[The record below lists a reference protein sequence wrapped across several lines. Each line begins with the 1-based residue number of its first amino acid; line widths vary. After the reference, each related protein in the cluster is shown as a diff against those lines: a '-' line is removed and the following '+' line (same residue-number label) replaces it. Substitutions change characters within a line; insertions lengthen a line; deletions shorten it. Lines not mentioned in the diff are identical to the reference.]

1 MSLSIIV
8 PVYNESENINPFTDR
23 VLLVLNKINVKYEI
37 IFVLDPSE
45 DDTENK
51 ILELIK
57 ENPNIK
63 LIKFSRRFGQPSA
76 MLAGIKNSSM
86 DNVVLIDVDLQDPPE
101 LIQQM
106 YESRKEGY
114 ETILAKRSKKKG
126 ENIIK
131 KIISDLGYFLIYKLS
146 DTNIPRNVGEF
157 RLISRRVVKEIEKLE
172 EREFFLRG
180 ANSYIGFKQKV
191 LNFERESRSKGTT
204 KFNKFTGSLKVGLN
218 GIFSFS
224 TKPLHYIT
232 IASSIAFFGSLIIFL
247 LYLILT
253 FLKLFV
259 FKYQFFIIVLILLV
273 SSLIFFSQ
281 GIMAEYIARIVPDI
295 KKRPRYI
302 IEKKYNFEDEKK

>member
-1 MSLSIIV
+1 MSLSIVV

-23 VLLVLNKINVKYEI
+23 VLLVLNKINVEYEI

-57 ENPNIK
+57 KNPNIK

-76 MLAGIKNSSM
+76 MLAGIKNSSL

-101 LIQQM
+101 IIEQM

-131 KIISDLGYFLIYKLS
+131 KIISDIGYFLIYKLS

>member
-1 MSLSIIV
+1 MSLSIVV

-23 VLLVLNKINVKYEI
+23 VLLVLNKISVKYEI

-51 ILELIK
+51 ILELVK
-57 ENPNIK
+57 KNPNIK
-63 LIKFSRRFGQPSA
+63 LIKLSRRFGQPSA

-101 LIQQM
+101 LIEQM
-106 YESRKEGY
+106 YEDRKEGY

-157 RLISRRVVKEIEKLE
+157 RLISRRVVEEIEKLE
-172 EREFFLRG
+172 ESEFFLRG

-191 LNFERESRSKGTT
+191 LNFDRESRSKGIT
-204 KFNKFTGSLKVGLN
+204 KFNKFTGSLRVGLN

-232 IASSIAFFGSLIIFL
+232 LSSSMAFFFSLIIFL

>member
-51 ILELIK
+51 ILDLIK
-57 ENPNIK
+57 KNPNIK

-76 MLAGIKNSSM
+76 LLAGIKNSSM

-101 LIQQM
+101 LIEQM
-106 YESRKEGY
+106 YEDRKEGY

-131 KIISDLGYFLIYKLS
+131 KIISDIGYFLIYKLS

-191 LNFERESRSKGTT
+191 LNFDRESRSKGIT

-232 IASSIAFFGSLIIFL
+232 VASSIAFFGSLIIFL

>member
-8 PVYNESENINPFTDR
+8 PAYNESENINPFTDR

-51 ILELIK
+51 ILELVK
-57 ENPNIK
+57 KNPNIK
-63 LIKFSRRFGQPSA
+63 LIKLSRRFGQPSA
-76 MLAGIKNSSM
+76 MLAGIKISSM

-101 LIQQM
+101 LIEQM

-157 RLISRRVVKEIEKLE
+157 RLI
-172 EREFFLRG
+172 
-180 ANSYIGFKQKV
+180 
-191 LNFERESRSKGTT
+191 
-204 KFNKFTGSLKVGLN
+204 
-218 GIFSFS
+218 
-224 TKPLHYIT
+224 
-232 IASSIAFFGSLIIFL
+232 
-247 LYLILT
+247 
-253 FLKLFV
+253 
-259 FKYQFFIIVLILLV
+259 
-273 SSLIFFSQ
+273 
-281 GIMAEYIARIVPDI
+281 
-295 KKRPRYI
+295 
-302 IEKKYNFEDEKK
+302 

>member
-1 MSLSIIV
+1 MSLSIVV

-23 VLLVLNKINVKYEI
+23 VLLVLNKINVEYEI

-57 ENPNIK
+57 KNPNIK

-76 MLAGIKNSSM
+76 MLAGIKNSSL

-101 LIQQM
+101 IIEQM

-131 KIISDLGYFLIYKLS
+131 KIISDIGYFLIYKLS

-191 LNFERESRSKGTT
+191 INFDRESRSKGTT

-281 GIMAEYIARIVPDI
+281 GIMAEYIARIIPDI

-302 IEKKYNFEDEKK
+302 IEKKYNFENEKK

>member
-1 MSLSIIV
+1 MSLSIVV

-23 VLLVLNKINVKYEI
+23 VLLVLNKISVKYEI

-51 ILELIK
+51 ILELVK
-57 ENPNIK
+57 KNPNIK
-63 LIKFSRRFGQPSA
+63 LIKLSRRFGQPSA

-101 LIQQM
+101 LIEQM
-106 YESRKEGY
+106 YEDRKEGY

-191 LNFERESRSKGTT
+191 LNFDRESRSKGIT

-232 IASSIAFFGSLIIFL
+232 VASSIAFFGSLIIFL

-253 FLKLFV
+253 FFKLFV

>member
-57 ENPNIK
+57 KNPNIK

-101 LIQQM
+101 LLEQM

-191 LNFERESRSKGTT
+191 INFDRESRSKGTT

>member
-1 MSLSIIV
+1 MSLSIVV

-23 VLLVLNKINVKYEI
+23 VLLVLNKINVEYEI

-57 ENPNIK
+57 KNPNIK

-76 MLAGIKNSSM
+76 MLAGIKNSSL

-101 LIQQM
+101 IIEQM

-191 LNFERESRSKGTT
+191 INFDRESRSKGTT

>member
-101 LIQQM
+101 LIEQM

-232 IASSIAFFGSLIIFL
+232 VASSIAFFGSLIIFL

-253 FLKLFV
+253 FLELFV

>member
-1 MSLSIIV
+1 MSLSIVV

-23 VLLVLNKINVKYEI
+23 VLLVLNKISVKYEI

-51 ILELIK
+51 ILELVK
-57 ENPNIK
+57 KNPNIK
-63 LIKFSRRFGQPSA
+63 LIKLSRRFGQPSA

-101 LIQQM
+101 LIEQM
-106 YESRKEGY
+106 YEDRKEGY

-157 RLISRRVVKEIEKLE
+157 RLISRRVVEEIEKLE
-172 EREFFLRG
+172 ESEFFLRG

-191 LNFERESRSKGTT
+191 LNFDRESRSKGIT
-204 KFNKFTGSLKVGLN
+204 KFNKFTGSLRVGLN

-232 IASSIAFFGSLIIFL
+232 VASSIAFFGSLIIFL

>member
-1 MSLSIIV
+1 MSLSIVV

-51 ILELIK
+51 ILDLIK
-57 ENPNIK
+57 KNPNIK

-76 MLAGIKNSSM
+76 LLAGIKNSSM

-101 LIQQM
+101 LIEQM
-106 YESRKEGY
+106 YEDRKEGY

-131 KIISDLGYFLIYKLS
+131 KIISDIGYFLIYKLS

-191 LNFERESRSKGTT
+191 LNFDRESRSKGIT

-232 IASSIAFFGSLIIFL
+232 VASSIAFFGSLIIFL

>member
-57 ENPNIK
+57 KNPNIK

-101 LIQQM
+101 LLEQM

-191 LNFERESRSKGTT
+191 LNFDRESRSKGIT
-204 KFNKFTGSLKVGLN
+204 KFNKFTGSLRVGLN

-232 IASSIAFFGSLIIFL
+232 VASSIAFFGSLIIFL

>member
-1 MSLSIIV
+1 MSLSIVV

-23 VLLVLNKINVKYEI
+23 VLLVLNKISVKYEI

-51 ILELIK
+51 ILELVK
-57 ENPNIK
+57 KNPNIK
-63 LIKFSRRFGQPSA
+63 LIKLSRRFGQPSA

-101 LIQQM
+101 LIEQM
-106 YESRKEGY
+106 YEDRKEGY

-157 RLISRRVVKEIEKLE
+157 RLISRRVVEEIEKLE
-172 EREFFLRG
+172 ESEFFLRG

-191 LNFERESRSKGTT
+191 LNFDRESRSKGIT
-204 KFNKFTGSLKVGLN
+204 KFNKFTGSLRVGLN

-232 IASSIAFFGSLIIFL
+232 LASSMAFFVSLIIFL

>member
-1 MSLSIIV
+1 MSLSIVV

-23 VLLVLNKINVKYEI
+23 VLLVLNKINVEYEI

-57 ENPNIK
+57 KNPNIK

-76 MLAGIKNSSM
+76 MLAGIKNSSL

-101 LIQQM
+101 LLEQM

-232 IASSIAFFGSLIIFL
+232 LASSMAFFVSLIIFL

>member
-1 MSLSIIV
+1 MSLSIVV
-8 PVYNESENINPFTDR
+8 PVYNESENIKPFTDR
-23 VLLVLNKINVKYEI
+23 VLLVLNKISVKYEI

-51 ILELIK
+51 ILELVK
-57 ENPNIK
+57 KNPNIK
-63 LIKFSRRFGQPSA
+63 LIKLSRRFGQPSA

-101 LIQQM
+101 LIEQM
-106 YESRKEGY
+106 YEDRKEGY

-157 RLISRRVVKEIEKLE
+157 RLISRRVVEEIEKLE
-172 EREFFLRG
+172 ESEFFLRG

-191 LNFERESRSKGTT
+191 LNFDRESRSKGIT
-204 KFNKFTGSLKVGLN
+204 KFNKFTGSLRVGLN

-232 IASSIAFFGSLIIFL
+232 LASSMAFFVSLIIFL

>member
-131 KIISDLGYFLIYKLS
+131 KIISDIGYFLIYKLS

-281 GIMAEYIARIVPDI
+281 GIMAEYIARIIPDI

>member
-1 MSLSIIV
+1 M
-8 PVYNESENINPFTDR
+8 
-23 VLLVLNKINVKYEI
+23 
-37 IFVLDPSE
+37 
-45 DDTENK
+45 
-51 ILELIK
+51 
-57 ENPNIK
+57 
-63 LIKFSRRFGQPSA
+63 
-76 MLAGIKNSSM
+76 
-86 DNVVLIDVDLQDPPE
+86 
-101 LIQQM
+101 
-106 YESRKEGY
+106 
-114 ETILAKRSKKKG
+114 
-126 ENIIK
+126 
-131 KIISDLGYFLIYKLS
+131 S

>member
-23 VLLVLNKINVKYEI
+23 VLLVLNKISVKYEI

-51 ILELIK
+51 ILELVK
-57 ENPNIK
+57 KNPNIK
-63 LIKFSRRFGQPSA
+63 LIKLSRRFGQPSA

-101 LIQQM
+101 LIEQM
-106 YESRKEGY
+106 YEDRKEGY

-157 RLISRRVVKEIEKLE
+157 RLI
-172 EREFFLRG
+172 
-180 ANSYIGFKQKV
+180 
-191 LNFERESRSKGTT
+191 
-204 KFNKFTGSLKVGLN
+204 
-218 GIFSFS
+218 
-224 TKPLHYIT
+224 
-232 IASSIAFFGSLIIFL
+232 
-247 LYLILT
+247 
-253 FLKLFV
+253 
-259 FKYQFFIIVLILLV
+259 
-273 SSLIFFSQ
+273 
-281 GIMAEYIARIVPDI
+281 
-295 KKRPRYI
+295 
-302 IEKKYNFEDEKK
+302 

>member
-101 LIQQM
+101 LLEQM

-191 LNFERESRSKGTT
+191 INFDRESRSKGTT

>member
-57 ENPNIK
+57 KNPNIK

-101 LIQQM
+101 LLEQM

>member
-76 MLAGIKNSSM
+76 MLAGIKNSSL

-101 LIQQM
+101 IIEQM

-232 IASSIAFFGSLIIFL
+232 VASSIAFFGSLIIFL

-253 FLKLFV
+253 FLELFV

>member
-191 LNFERESRSKGTT
+191 INFDRESRSKGTT

-253 FLKLFV
+253 FFKLFV